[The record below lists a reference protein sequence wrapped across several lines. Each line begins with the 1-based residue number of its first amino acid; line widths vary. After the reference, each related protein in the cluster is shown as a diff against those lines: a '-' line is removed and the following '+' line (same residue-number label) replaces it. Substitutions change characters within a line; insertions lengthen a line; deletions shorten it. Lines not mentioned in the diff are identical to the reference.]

1 LENQIKQT
9 NLLIDLKQ
17 NHKEEYERL
26 VQEAKQKLVQLKNE
40 EKEL

>member
-26 VQEAKQKLVQLKNE
+26 VQEAKQKLVQLKN
-40 EKEL
+40 